1 MFGKKKMLTY
11 SDEEMNSLI
20 EDSSEK
26 EETRRIVSG
35 LLTPPSLGDHKEV
48 SNRLL
53 IGLVAV
59 IIISNGLVIYSVAMG
74 WI

>member
-48 SNRLL
+48 SNKLL

-59 IIISNGLVIYSVAMG
+59 IFVSNGLAIYSMAMG